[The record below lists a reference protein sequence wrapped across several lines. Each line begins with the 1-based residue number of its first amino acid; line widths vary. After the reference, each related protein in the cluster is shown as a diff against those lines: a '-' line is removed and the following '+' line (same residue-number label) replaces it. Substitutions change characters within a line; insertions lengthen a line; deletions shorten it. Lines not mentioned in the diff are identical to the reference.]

1 MRRSRNSY
9 GGVLPLSIFCLFL
22 CATAHADEALLT
34 VRIPAEPLAAAL
46 VDFALQTKL
55 SVSDSGIDFHGA
67 VSNALNG
74 TFSKED
80 ALRKLLAGT
89 KFGFTFLDKSAV
101 RIDLVARDQQL
112 PNALRSPPEI
122 VLVTAT
128 KRKEDARTLPY
139 SIAVLFGNQIEEL
152 GAQSFNDLTP
162 QVAGLTATNLGP
174 AEDKIF
180 VRGLTD
186 SVLPGLSESMVGLY
200 LGETRIADD
209 APDPD
214 LKLIDI
220 DRIEV
225 LRGPQGTLYGA
236 GSLGG
241 LVRIIPRQP
250 DLDSY
255 QVMGEASVSAVENGG
270 ISSSVDGMLNLPLVP
285 GTLALRA
292 VGYLE
297 RLGGYVDDIRLGI
310 NNANRTTRNGARLT
324 LDWQPEGAWTISANL
339 ALQKIDARDSQYYL
353 GDLPPLKRD
362 NFLLEPHSDN
372 FLQAGITVTGE
383 LGWADLVSST
393 GYVGR
398 RLNDR
403 YDASLAWQPLTGFPL
418 APSAFDDKRLIN
430 SYTHETRLASPDDGE
445 WKWLAGIFLSH
456 RDEDFD
462 SRLNGQDASV
472 IPVNAST
479 ETREDRA
486 TEIALYGEVTYAL
499 TEDVSLT
506 AGARA
511 FDASRNVTAHEN
523 KLSTGAFQFRGSNKQ
538 SGIAPKLVIKYQP
551 ADNMMFYAQYGQGYR
566 LGGLNV
572 DGPAGAIE
580 PGDKAFDSDTLR
592 NYEIGSKLEFFDRR
606 ISLNAAGYLAIWKNV
621 QTDQF
626 ASDGSFFILNA
637 GTVHDLGGEFD
648 VTVIPIEHL
657 SLQANFFWN
666 NAQLSHTNPLLVKS
680 EGLLPG
686 APDVSFGISGRYD
699 IPITESFNASISA
712 DYSFVGT
719 SHLGFDE
726 ITSPSMGGYH
736 MTNVRLGLE
745 HGQWRGE
752 FFVNNLANSQANTFA
767 FGNPFDFG
775 KTSQITPPRPR
786 TIGLS
791 ITWVH

>member
-1 MRRSRNSY
+1 MLPI
-9 GGVLPLSIFCLFL
+9 GVLCLFL
-22 CATAHADEALLT
+22 CVSAHADEALLT
-34 VRIPAEPLAAAL
+34 IRIPAEPLADAL
-46 VDFALQTKL
+46 VDFALQAKI

-67 VSNALNG
+67 VCNPVNG
-74 TFSKED
+74 KFSKKG
-80 ALRKLLAGT
+80 ALRELLAG
-89 KFGFTFLDKSAV
+89 KGYGFTFLDKSTV
-101 RIDLVARDQQL
+101 RIDLAARNQKL
-112 PNALRSPPEI
+112 PSELQSPPEI

-128 KRKEDARTLPY
+128 KRKENVQTLPY

-152 GAQSFNDLTP
+152 GAQSFNDLTT
-162 QVAGLTATNLGP
+162 QVAGLSATNLGP

-255 QVMGEASVSAVENGG
+255 QMMGEASVAAVENGG
-270 ISSSVDGMLNLPLVP
+270 VSSGLDGMLNLPLVP

-310 NNANRTTRNGARLT
+310 KNANRTTRNGARLT

-372 FLQAGITVTGE
+372 FLLAGITATGA

-393 GYVGR
+393 GYVIR
-398 RLNDR
+398 RLKDR
-403 YDASLAWQPLTGFPL
+403 YDATLAWPSLTGFPL
-418 APSAFDDKRLIN
+418 APSPFDDARRIG
-430 SYTHETRLASPDDGE
+430 SFTHETRLTSPDDGD
-445 WKWLAGIFLSH
+445 WKWLVGVFLSH

-462 SRLNGQDASV
+462 SRLSGQDASGTPV
-472 IPVNAST
+472 IASK
-479 ETREDRA
+479 EVRADRA
-486 TEIALYGEVTYAL
+486 TEIALYGEATYAV
-499 TEDVSLT
+499 TEEVSLT

-511 FDASRNVTAHEN
+511 FNASRNVTAHEN
-523 KLSTGAFQFRGSNKQ
+523 RLSTGAFQFRGSNNQ

-551 ADNMMFYAQYGQGYR
+551 VDNMMFYAQYGQGYR

-580 PGDKAFDSDTLR
+580 PGDNAFDSDILR

-606 ISLNAAGYLAIWKNV
+606 ISLNTAGYLTIWKNV
-621 QTDQF
+621 QTDQI
-626 ASDGSFFILNA
+626 APNGSFFILNA
-637 GTVHDLGGEFD
+637 GTVRDLGGELD
-648 VTVIPIEHL
+648 VTVIPLEHL
-657 SLQANFFWN
+657 SLQGNFFWN
-666 NAQLSHTNPLLVKS
+666 NAHLSHTNPLLVKS

-699 IPITESFNASISA
+699 IPITESFDASISA

-736 MTNVRLGLE
+736 MTNLRLGLE

-752 FFVNNLANSQANTFA
+752 IFVNNLANSQANTFA

-775 KTSQITPPRPR
+775 KTLQITPPRPR

-791 ITWVH
+791 ITWVR